1 MRYVALIHKDPDTGY
16 GASFPDFPGC
26 IGAGDTIEETVRSA
40 ADALAFHVAGM
51 REDGEDIPAPR
62 GMDAVRADEALR
74 EETKDAFFVLIPLIE
89 DRSAAKRV
97 NISIDPSLLEAI
109 DEAAKDRGM
118 TRSNFLASAARMLL
132 TG

>member
-1 MRYVALIHKDPDTGY
+1 MRYVALIHKDPDTCY

-26 IGAGDTIEETVRSA
+26 IAAGDTIEETLRNA
-40 ADALAFHVAGM
+40 AEALAFHVAGL
-51 REDGEDIPAPR
+51 REDGDAIPAPR
-62 GMDAVRADEALR
+62 GMDEIRADKELA
-74 EETKDAFFVLIPLIE
+74 EETQDAFFALVPLIE

-118 TRSNFLASAARMLL
+118 TRSNFLASAARTLL